1 MALEESSRMAKDCHI
16 GRDVQAS
23 LSQLDVVGSIWSNLL
38 LSDHSQHPLVDTQ
51 PVSCPH
57 IKAADIYGYTLPSWL
72 QDATWNTKSLWTSS
86 CIGWALEIL
95 SYKS

>member
-1 MALEESSRMAKDCHI
+1 MAKDCHI

-51 PVSCPH
+51 LVSCPH
-57 IKAADIYGYTLPSWL
+57 IEAADIYGYTLPSWL

-95 SYKS
+95 SLLQVVASERRS